1 MRISDWSSDV
11 CSSDLFG
18 RDVTACL
25 RGDRDRQVAFFVS
38 GVGEDR
44 AGPAGVVLPQLFDL
58 GVEREVSLRERLVRD
73 APSAGGDRIHE
84 RLPVEDVTERLDDL
98 RIVERREIGRASCR
112 ERECQYV

>member
-58 GVEREVSLRERLVRD
+58 GVEREVDRKRVVKGKRVSVRVD
-73 APSAGGDRIHE
+73 LGGRRIIKIQKTNQRKKYKH
-84 RLPVEDVTERLDDL
+84 RNNHIT
-98 RIVERREIGRASCR
+98 
-112 ERECQYV
+112 